1 MDVVRSLSSSRR
13 HNSTCCITCISL
25 GKAMP
30 FERRY
35 YIFMGFPMSISG
47 FIEDWGQI
55 RYCWVNT
62 IESMVATV
70 WIDFRPSQDP
80 LDHVLPQFRP
90 STCF

>member
-1 MDVVRSLSSSRR
+1 
-13 HNSTCCITCISL
+13 
-25 GKAMP
+25 
-30 FERRY
+30 
-35 YIFMGFPMSISG
+35 MSISG

-80 LDHVLPQFRP
+80 LDHVLPQFQP

>member
-1 MDVVRSLSSSRR
+1 
-13 HNSTCCITCISL
+13 
-25 GKAMP
+25 MP

-80 LDHVLPQFRP
+80 LDHVLPQFQP
-90 STCF
+90 STCFWTSCRALVGNDHDDSTR